1 MAKRKIYK
9 VGSVFEF
16 DPQGEHEDLFEGMTE
31 QEIIKSMLAMASED
45 LLNGHGSVGI
55 VSIEEVEDED
65 E

>member
-16 DPQGEHEDLFEGMTE
+16 DPQGEHEDLFEGMSEE
-31 QEIIKSMLAMASED
+31 QIIRSMLGMAQED
-45 LLNGHGSVGI
+45 LLAGHGSVSVI
-55 VSIEEVEDED
+55 SVEEVEDED